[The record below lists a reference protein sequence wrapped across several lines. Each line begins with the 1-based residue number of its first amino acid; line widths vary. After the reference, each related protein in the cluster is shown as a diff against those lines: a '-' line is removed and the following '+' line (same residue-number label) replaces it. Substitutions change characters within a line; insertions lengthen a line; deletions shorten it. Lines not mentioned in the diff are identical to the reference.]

1 MSFDIDWES
10 ITSDESISR
19 WLTNFLNERL
29 ASISLPSY
37 LSDLKIVK
45 CSLGERS
52 PEITIRDI
60 NYPFEEFY
68 QHEDGKDIRSSERNS
83 EQGFTNNM
91 SSDEGIDDE
100 QELRSYSYDNRRNG
114 RSNSLSNNSN
124 SNSNG
129 TTTRPNHNGGSSIK
143 RDTLPRFELSRSPSP
158 ATVMSGIN
166 PTNKFQQNSS
176 LHNNRPQT
184 LLSTGGLF
192 SSVGI
197 GGLAQSM
204 NSNSTVSMNGT
215 TTDSKKIEINSH
227 PMTAADNNY
236 SIDGITDYYHGSDSK
251 NINEMVN
258 GDGNISINGNNNNNN
273 NSNSSL
279 MNRRYNNESI
289 NNNSLNGGNRNYNE
303 NNKLVSNNHYHNN
316 NTTEQFSENINHSA
330 SNYINSYQTYYNAL
344 QNNLQQ
350 QIAYDKTMKSRDNDI
365 QFIVDL
371 KFDGDIYIEVTCNL
385 LVNFPAPDF
394 IILPVRLKVSDLY
407 IHSLAVIAYLDK
419 KVFLSFLC
427 DVDDGES
434 REVSQSYS
442 HQGHYEQ
449 DLSGRENS
457 RTNFT
462 ASNVSSEPQSFASRE
477 RIDIVRRLR
486 IQGELG
492 NYEGNHIEDHG
503 SILRNISK
511 IEKFLT
517 GTIRSLLVVE
527 LAWPSWIELD
537 FNEYSDDEDDGDN
550 DQVDDDNEKNT
561 AESSK

>member
-1 MSFDIDWES
+1 MSFDINWES
-10 ITSDESISR
+10 ITTDESISR

-68 QHEDGKDIRSSERNS
+68 QHEDGKDIRSSDRNS
-83 EQGFTNNM
+83 EQGYTNNM

-100 QELRSYSYDNRRNG
+100 QELKSYGYDNRRNG

-124 SNSNG
+124 SNSNSNES
-129 TTTRPNHNGGSSIK
+129 TSAKENHNGGSSLK
-143 RDTLPRFELSRSPSP
+143 RETLSRFELSRSPSP

-166 PTNKFQQNSS
+166 PTNKFQQNST
-176 LHNNRPQT
+176 LHNNRPQQ

-192 SSVGI
+192 SGVGI
-197 GGLAQSM
+197 GGIAQSM
-204 NSNSTVSMNGT
+204 NSNSTVNMNG

-227 PMTAADNNY
+227 PMTATDNNY
-236 SIDGITDYYHGSDSK
+236 SIDGLSNYYRGSESRT
-251 NINEMVN
+251 INGIVN
-258 GDGNISINGNNNNNN
+258 GDGSMSVKGNNNS
-273 NSNSSL
+273 SNGPL
-279 MNRRYNNESI
+279 INRRYNNESI
-289 NNNSLNGGNRNYNE
+289 NSNSLKNDNSNYNG
-303 NNKLVSNNHYHNN
+303 NSTMMNDNHHN
-316 NTTEQFSENINHSA
+316 NTTEQFSESISHSA

-350 QIAYDKTMKSRDNDI
+350 QIAHDKTMKSRDNDI

-407 IHSLAVIAYLDK
+407 IHSLAVIAYLEK

-434 REVSQSYS
+434 RDVSQSYS

-457 RTNFT
+457 RSNFT

-537 FNEYSDDEDDGDN
+537 FNEYSDDEDDGEDAEDDKDN
-550 DQVDDDNEKNT
+550 TDSDK
-561 AESSK
+561 